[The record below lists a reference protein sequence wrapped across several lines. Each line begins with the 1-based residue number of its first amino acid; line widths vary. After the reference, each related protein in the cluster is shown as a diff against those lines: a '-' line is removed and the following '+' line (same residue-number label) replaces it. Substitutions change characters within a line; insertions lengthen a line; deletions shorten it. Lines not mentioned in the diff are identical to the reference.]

1 MKLVITEKPSVSR
14 TVAAVL
20 GASYNRKG
28 YYEGSG
34 WIIAWCFGH
43 LAGLA
48 DAAAYDPAYLKWRRE
63 DLPIFPEPSGF
74 TNTAEEKA
82 RMPAV
87 PRLIPS
93 LVYQGKLRQIGRA
106 HV

>member
-1 MKLVITEKPSVSR
+1 MKLVITEKPSVAR

-48 DAAAYDPAYLKWRRE
+48 DAGAYDPSYLKWRRE
-63 DLPIFPEPSGF
+63 DLPIFPDPFRF
-74 TNTAEEKA
+74 TVFPGTK
-82 RMPAV
+82 
-87 PRLIPS
+87 
-93 LVYQGKLRQIGRA
+93 
-106 HV
+106 